1 MIDLKLITFYRHD
14 GQYRRRHEQS
24 IHNLFIDDSPTNQ
37 SGQSSESP
45 SDLVHDDMFSYQCNL
60 LDHGLLYLNFNDTVA
75 EGDGD
80 RIIRCWKFL
89 LLHFYHDS
97 GSTKYAL
104 EALYLQLQQ
113 QALLSPRQAYRQRWN
128 RSVNNRG
135 GSGKNVPIDLEVE
148 HDNNSVKE
156 GIRKLGPN
164 LTRSAVTRTA
174 RMLPVATGVVHN
186 VSQECSLMKRSGKH
200 FVATTRKDLLK
211 LVSLLMQADALR
223 ETPGRHYKH
232 FKQFPRSA
240 MHGLQMG
247 KMCKWINKHK
257 YGLQI
262 GRKAQ

>member
-1 MIDLKLITFYRHD
+1 MIDLKLITFC
-14 GQYRRRHEQS
+14 RHEQS

-37 SGQSSESP
+37 SGQSSELP

-60 LDHGLLYLNFNDTVA
+60 LDHGLLYLNFNDAVA

-113 QALLSPRQAYRQRWN
+113 QALLSQRQAYRQRWN

-135 GSGKNVPIDLEVE
+135 GSGKNVPIDLEIE
-148 HDNNSVKE
+148 HDNNSIKE

-164 LTRSAVTRTA
+164 LTRAAV
-174 RMLPVATGVVHN
+174 
-186 VSQECSLMKRSGKH
+186 
-200 FVATTRKDLLK
+200 TRKDLLK

-232 FKQFPRSA
+232 FKQFVRSA

-247 KMCKWINKHK
+247 KLCKWINKHK
-257 YGLQI
+257 YELQI
-262 GRKAQ
+262 GRRAR